1 MNKCVFKTCAC
12 GISDTKSDTKFKYC
26 LSFILRPHSCSSYFN
41 YFTYRFSCHP
51 AHSAWQTGFV
61 KPDKPHLTL
70 RHSRRAL
77 ASPAQLRDDYLPAP
91 PWKHRQYLLTLQV
104 SRYRLLVFP
113 GSAHTFDSHY
123 APFPTIGSQLCEI
136 NSPGYGWNEHVMVP
150 LSACVQ
156 STCRV
161 LGYERVYLPLCK
173 VADTPFHIQGDA
185 VCCHAEVNKQLLL
198 SAFKLQCWCSDSL
211 KYLSP
216 SRSNIF
222 RD

>member
-1 MNKCVFKTCAC
+1 MKELWMNERMYEMNKCFFKTCAC

-26 LSFILRPHSCSSYFN
+26 LLFILRPHSCSSYFN

-70 RHSRRAL
+70 LHSRCAL

-104 SRYRLLVFP
+104 SRYRLLGFP

-136 NSPGYGWNEHVMVP
+136 NSPRYGWNEHVMVP

-156 STCRV
+156 ST
-161 LGYERVYLPLCK
+161 
-173 VADTPFHIQGDA
+173 
-185 VCCHAEVNKQLLL
+185 
-198 SAFKLQCWCSDSL
+198 
-211 KYLSP
+211 YLSCP
-216 SRSNIF
+216 WIWKGVSATLQSGRYTLSYPRRRCVLPCRGKQTVTF
-222 RD
+222 VCL